1 MESKFL
7 AFQSLENK
15 IQKSLEIISDT
26 LKKFGNEDVAVAW
39 TGGKDSTCLLHLIR
53 LHYNGNI
60 PLKIFNID
68 TSVKF
73 KEIYEFISILRK
85 QWNLNVISLK
95 HPDAENIVKTAKNRE
110 ECCKLLKIDILKQ
123 AIKDYKIKAL
133 FTGIRWDEHPARANE
148 KFFSEQDDHVRI
160 NPILHFTRK
169 DIWNYIINNNIPYCS
184 LYDEG
189 YTSLGCEPCTSKN
202 KDSDNERGGRSF
214 DKEKIMDR
222 LRQLGYF

>member
-15 IQKSLEIISDT
+15 IQKSLEIISDSM
-26 LKKFGNEDVAVAW
+26 KKFRNEDVVVAW
-39 TGGKDSTCLLHLIR
+39 TGGKDSTSVLHLIR
-53 LHYNGNI
+53 LYYNGNI
-60 PLKIFNID
+60 LLRIFNID

-73 KEIYEFISILRK
+73 KEIYEFINILRK
-85 QWNLNVISLK
+85 QWNLNVIRLK
-95 HPDAENIVKTAKNRE
+95 HPDAENIVKTSKNRE
-110 ECCKLLKIDILKQ
+110 ECCKLLKIDVLKQ
-123 AIKDYKIKAL
+123 AIKNYKIKAL

-148 KFFSEQDDHVRI
+148 KFFSEQDDHIRI

-169 DIWNYIINNNIPYCS
+169 DIWNYIISNNIPYCS

-202 KDSDNERGGRSF
+202 KADNERGGRSF
-214 DKEKIMDR
+214 DKEEIMDR

>member
-15 IQKSLEIISDT
+15 IQKSLEIISDSM
-26 LKKFGNEDVAVAW
+26 KKFDIEDVAVAW

-53 LHYNGNI
+53 VYYNGNI

-73 KEIYEFISILRK
+73 REIYEFITTLKK

-95 HPDAENIVKTAKNRE
+95 HHDAENIVKNAKSRE
-110 ECCKLLKIDILKQ
+110 ECCKLLKIDMLKE

-148 KFFSEQDDHVRI
+148 KFFSKQDDHLRI

-169 DIWNYIINNNIPYCS
+169 DIWDYIMTNKIPYCC

-189 YTSLGCEPCTSKN
+189 YTSLGCKPCTFKN
-202 KDSDNERGGRSF
+202 EDSGNERGGRSL
-214 DKEKIMDR
+214 DKEEIMDR